1 MAASLRR
8 SDRSGR
14 RLFLK
19 LNVQRKPA
27 MSVDQPLALIGG
39 EFRKETRSP
48 SLPVV
53 DPCTEEVLWLQPACG
68 PAEAAEALGHASK
81 ALATWSAVHG
91 WERGKVL
98 RRIAR
103 EMEARR
109 PAIARALSLEIGR
122 PISQSEGEVNAAIEQ
137 FDWFAG
143 EAERLFGET
152 IRSRQ
157 GGRLIVTPEP
167 VGIVA
172 AFSAWNFPVNLPVRK
187 IAPALAAGCPVI
199 VRPSE
204 QVPMTTTLIAQA
216 CVAAGVPAG
225 VVQVLTG
232 RANDIVP
239 SLMAAEEVRKI
250 SLTGSTQVGKMLLA
264 QAAETV
270 KRCSMELGGH
280 SPVVICA
287 DADVDAAA
295 VQCATFKFRN
305 AGQVCIAPNR
315 FYVEESVAE
324 RFVDRMVAEA
334 RALKLGDSRDPTT
347 TMGPLTLAS
356 GRNKVEGLIA
366 DAVQRGAKI
375 RAGGRR
381 PDGRNKGFFLE
392 PTVLSDVSDDARI
405 MIEEPFGPVAPVAT
419 FHSLDDAIARANSTP
434 YGLAAYAFTG
444 SSSKAEK
451 LSAGLRAGMVGIN
464 SFLVAHA
471 EAPFG
476 GIGHSG
482 MGREGGRQAIQDYQ
496 NIKLTNMTW
505 A

>member
-1 MAASLRR
+1 
-8 SDRSGR
+8 
-14 RLFLK
+14 
-19 LNVQRKPA
+19 
-27 MSVDQPLALIGG
+27 MSVDQPFALIGG
-39 EFRKETRSP
+39 EFRKKTQAE
-48 SLPVV
+48 SLPVI

-68 PAEAAEALGHASK
+68 AAEVEEALESARA
-81 ALATWSAVHG
+81 ALPAWSAVHG
-91 WERGKVL
+91 WERGRIL

-109 PAIARALSLEIGR
+109 PAIARALSAEIGR

-187 IAPALAAGCPVI
+187 LAPALAAGCPVI

-204 QVPMTTTLIAQA
+204 QVPLTTTLIAEA
-216 CVAAGVPAG
+216 CVSAGVPAG

-239 SLMAAEEVRKI
+239 HLMKAEEVRKI

-280 SPVVICA
+280 SPVVVCA
-287 DADVDAAA
+287 DSDVEAAA

-315 FYVEESVAE
+315 FYVEEGAVG
-324 RFVDRMVAEA
+324 RFMDKMVSEA
-334 RALKLGDSRDPTT
+334 RALKLGDSRDPST

-366 DAVQRGAKI
+366 DAVKRGAKI
-375 RAGGRR
+375 EVGGRR
-381 PDGRNKGFFLE
+381 PEGRNKGFFLE
-392 PTVLSDVSDDARI
+392 PTILSGVPDDARI
-405 MIEEPFGPVAPVAT
+405 MSEEPFGPVAPVTT
-419 FHSLDDAIARANSTP
+419 FKSLDDAITRANSTP

-444 SSSKAEK
+444 SSAKAEK
-451 LSAGLRAGMVGIN
+451 LSSGLRAGMVGIN
-464 SFLVAHA
+464 SFLIAHA

-496 NIKLTNMTW
+496 NVKLTNMTW

>member
-1 MAASLRR
+1 MI
-8 SDRSGR
+8 
-14 RLFLK
+14 K
-19 LNVQRKPA
+19 MNI
-27 MSVDQPLALIGG
+27 DQPCALIGG
-39 EFRKETRSP
+39 VFHDHTSQA
-48 SLPVV
+48 SIPVF
-53 DPCTEEVLWLQPACG
+53 DPCTEELLWLQPACG
-68 PAEAAEALGHASK
+68 AAEVAAALEHARA
-81 ALATWSAVHG
+81 ALPAWAAVHG
-91 WERGKVL
+91 WERGKIL

-103 EMEARR
+103 EMEVLRKD
-109 PAIARALSLEIGR
+109 IARALSLEIGR

-157 GGRLIVTPEP
+157 GGRLSTTLEP

-204 QVPMTTTLIAQA
+204 QVPMTTTLIAAA
-216 CVAAGVPAG
+216 CVAAGVPSG

-232 RANDIVP
+232 RASDIVP
-239 SLMAAEEVRKI
+239 GLMAAEEVRKI
-250 SLTGSTQVGKMLLA
+250 SLTGSTSVGKMLLA

-280 SPVVICA
+280 SAVIVCA
-287 DADVDAAA
+287 DADVEAAA
-295 VQCATFKFRN
+295 VQCAGFKFRN

-315 FYVEESVAE
+315 FYVEESVMG
-324 RFVDRMVAEA
+324 RFLESMVAEA
-334 RALKLGDSRDPTT
+334 RKLKLGNSRVLET

-356 GRNKVEGLIA
+356 GRSKVEALIA
-366 DAVQRGAKI
+366 DAVGRGARI
-375 RAGGRR
+375 ETGGRR
-381 PDGRNKGFFLE
+381 PEGTNKGFFLE
-392 PTVLSDVSDDARI
+392 PTILSAVPDDARI
-405 MIEEPFGPVAPVAT
+405 MHEEPFGPVAAVAPFQT
-419 FHSLDDAIARANSTP
+419 LDDALRRANGTP

-444 SSSKAEK
+444 SAAKAER

-464 SFLVAHA
+464 TFLVAHA

-476 GIGHSG
+476 GVDHSG

-496 NIKLTNMTW
+496 NIKLTSMAW

>member
-1 MAASLRR
+1 M
-8 SDRSGR
+8 
-14 RLFLK
+14 
-19 LNVQRKPA
+19 PI
-27 MSVDQPLALIGG
+27 DQPRALIGG
-39 EFRKETRSP
+39 AFRDRASNESI
-48 SLPVV
+48 PVF
-53 DPCTEEVLWLQPACG
+53 DPCTEELLWSQPACG
-68 PAEAAEALGHASK
+68 PTEVEEALRHARA
-81 ALATWSAVHG
+81 ALPVWSAVHG

-109 PAIARALSLEIGR
+109 QTIARALSMEIGR
-122 PISQSEGEVNAAIEQ
+122 PIAQSEGEVNAAIEQ

-157 GGRLIVTPEP
+157 GGRLIAAPEP

-187 IAPALAAGCPVI
+187 IAPALAAGCPII

-204 QVPMTTTLIAQA
+204 QVPLTTTLIAEA

-232 RANDIVP
+232 RATDIVP
-239 SLMAAEEVRKI
+239 GLMASNDVRKI
-250 SLTGSTQVGKMLLA
+250 SLTGSTPVGKMLLA

-280 SPVVICA
+280 SPVVVCA
-287 DADVDAAA
+287 DADVESAAA
-295 VQCATFKFRN
+295 QCAAFKFRN

-315 FYVEESVAE
+315 FYVEESVIG
-324 RFVDRMVAEA
+324 RFLDRMVAET
-334 RALKLGDSRDPTT
+334 RSLKLGSSQDPKT

-356 GRNKVEGLIA
+356 GRSKVEGLIA
-366 DAVQRGAKI
+366 DAVNRGATI
-375 RAGGRR
+375 ETGGRR
-381 PDGRNKGFFLE
+381 PEDRNKGFFLE
-392 PTVLSDVSDDARI
+392 PTILSGVPDDARI
-405 MIEEPFGPVAPVAT
+405 MIEEPFGPVAAVAT
-419 FHSLDDAIARANSTP
+419 FRTLDDAITRANSTP

-444 SSSKAEK
+444 NATRAEQ

-464 SFLVAHA
+464 TFLVAHA

-476 GIGHSG
+476 GVDHSG

-496 NIKLTNMTW
+496 NVKLTNMTW